1 MLKTIRK
8 FRFNATE
15 GLRKTSNNQVLR
27 LFLAAR
33 PHTLIVILTMGL
45 TLGLTMTT
53 SYQANAAEQAISF
66 DVTAPTIW
74 RTVNDTV
81 MGGISQ
87 STVTANATSAT
98 FSGELSLERNGGFAS
113 TRTPMTQ
120 AVPAT
125 HNLIR
130 IAVKGDGRQY
140 QLRIRTDEQWDS
152 YAYSKP
158 FNTENNQWL
167 QLVFKAKDFTPVYRG
182 REVDAPALNFSQI
195 KQIGF
200 LLADKQSGAFELT
213 FKNIDFIAN
222 ASEQ

>member
-1 MLKTIRK
+1 MLNTIKSLKLKATAGLAKTGNTK
-8 FRFNATE
+8 V
-15 GLRKTSNNQVLR
+15 SR
-27 LFLAAR
+27 LFCAATTN
-33 PHTLIVILTMGL
+33 TLIMALTMGA

-66 DVTAPTIW
+66 NVTTPAIW

-87 STVTANATSAT
+87 STVTADATTAT

-113 TRTPMTQ
+113 IRTQMTQ
-120 AVPAT
+120 AVPST

-130 IAVKGDGRQY
+130 IVVKGDSRQY

-167 QLVFKAKDFTPVYRG
+167 ELEFKAEDFTPLYRG
-182 REVDAPALNFSQI
+182 REVDAPALSLRQI

-200 LLADKQSGAFELT
+200 LLADKQPGKFALT
-213 FKNIDFIAN
+213 FKDIEFIAVQ
-222 ASEQ
+222 E

>member
-1 MLKTIRK
+1 
-8 FRFNATE
+8 
-15 GLRKTSNNQVLR
+15 
-27 LFLAAR
+27 
-33 PHTLIVILTMGL
+33 
-45 TLGLTMTT
+45 MTA
-53 SYQANAAEQAISF
+53 SYQANAEEVISF
-66 DVTAPTIW
+66 DVITPSIW

-87 STVTANATSAT
+87 STVKTNANSAI

-113 TRTPMTQ
+113 TRTEMTQ
-120 AVPAT
+120 AVPST

-167 QLVFKAKDFTPVYRG
+167 QLVFKAEDFTPVYRG
-182 REVDAPALNFSQI
+182 REVDAPALSFSQI

-200 LLADKQSGAFELT
+200 LLADKQPGPFELA
-213 FKNIDFIAN
+213 FKNIDFIVS